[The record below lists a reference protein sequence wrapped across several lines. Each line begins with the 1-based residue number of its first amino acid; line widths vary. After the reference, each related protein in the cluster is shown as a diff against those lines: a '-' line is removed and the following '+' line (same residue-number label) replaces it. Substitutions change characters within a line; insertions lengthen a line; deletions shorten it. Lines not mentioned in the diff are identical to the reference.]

1 MSLFLRAVS
10 LRAPSTLRRLD
21 WRRHPRSAPGSEQ
34 QWARDGPRVPRGHQ
48 SLTIY
53 SMYALGWQRSG
64 RRSAPLRV
72 LRWPLLGPRIC
83 PFAAGVRIFHGFS
96 GCVAYVISVG
106 DIFRNIISQQRQ
118 RTAVPEGIHRQ
129 SPADGPGVALRDD
142 ATGDPEA
149 R

>member
-1 MSLFLRAVS
+1 
-10 LRAPSTLRRLD
+10 
-21 WRRHPRSAPGSEQ
+21 
-34 QWARDGPRVPRGHQ
+34 
-48 SLTIY
+48 
-53 SMYALGWQRSG
+53 MYALGLAAQRSQIRTFEG
-64 RRSAPLRV
+64 VALA
-72 LRWPLLGPRIC
+72 LLGRGFAL
-83 PFAAGVRIFHGFS
+83 FAAGVRIFHGFS